1 MLHRKLHAPVGA
13 AECLHAIS
21 PDGRAVR
28 VDMLTTSYGL
38 VIAGEEVETTDFAR
52 TQPGASHLDPVT
64 QLLSPGSFRKCLT
77 EFLARPETG
86 AAPAFVMLIGLYRF
100 KAIADTLG
108 HAVGVQLLRMV
119 ADRLGS
125 AVNQEDIVA
134 YLGNQEF
141 AVLGVGSAGDTVAC
155 AERLVD
161 LIGRTYL
168 IAGHLL
174 NIGAT
179 IGIAPVGE
187 PASSCDEVLRRAN
200 LALRHAQTTG
210 GGHGFF
216 LSTMD
221 AEAQARRSLEID
233 LRRALALREF
243 ALVYQ
248 PQYNV
253 AAQRITGFEA
263 LLRWSH
269 PARGFVSPAEFIPLA
284 EELGLIIPIGAWV
297 LKTAC
302 REAARWREPL
312 KVAVNVSAVQFSSPD
327 LTTIILAA
335 LAESGLEPGRLELE
349 VTEST
354 LLTEPEAAL
363 KLLHKVRGLGV
374 QVAIDDFGTG
384 YSSLAYLRS
393 FPFDKIKIDQS
404 FIRGEPDNITNQAIV
419 CAVAALGQRL
429 GIPTIAEGV
438 ETKEQLDRIATDGCT
453 DIQGY
458 YISKP
463 IAADDVDGY
472 LQENAGIA

>member
-1 MLHRKLHAPVGA
+1 
-13 AECLHAIS
+13 
-21 PDGRAVR
+21 
-28 VDMLTTSYGL
+28 
-38 VIAGEEVETTDFAR
+38 
-52 TQPGASHLDPVT
+52 
-64 QLLSPGSFRKCLT
+64 
-77 EFLARPETG
+77 
-86 AAPAFVMLIGLYRF
+86 
-100 KAIADTLG
+100 
-108 HAVGVQLLRMV
+108 
-119 ADRLGS
+119 
-125 AVNQEDIVA
+125 
-134 YLGNQEF
+134 
-141 AVLGVGSAGDTVAC
+141 
-155 AERLVD
+155 
-161 LIGRTYL
+161 
-168 IAGHLL
+168 
-174 NIGAT
+174 
-179 IGIAPVGE
+179 
-187 PASSCDEVLRRAN
+187 
-200 LALRHAQTTG
+200 
-210 GGHGFF
+210 
-216 LSTMD
+216 
-221 AEAQARRSLEID
+221 
-233 LRRALALREF
+233 
-243 ALVYQ
+243 
-248 PQYNV
+248 
-253 AAQRITGFEA
+253 
-263 LLRWSH
+263 
-269 PARGFVSPAEFIPLA
+269 
-284 EELGLIIPIGAWV
+284 V